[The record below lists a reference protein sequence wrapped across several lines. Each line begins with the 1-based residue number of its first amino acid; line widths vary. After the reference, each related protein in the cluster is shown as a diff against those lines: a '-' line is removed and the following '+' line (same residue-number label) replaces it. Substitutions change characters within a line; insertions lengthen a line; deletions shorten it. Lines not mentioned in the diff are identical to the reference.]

1 MTIRPHTP
9 GSGELPADEICR
21 GVARVLRA
29 HAIAGIAEVALAN
42 GRRADF
48 LGVSATGSIWIVEVK
63 SCRGDFLSDRKW
75 PTYRDFCD
83 HLFFA
88 VAVGFPFEVLPADT
102 GLIIADHYGGEI
114 VRFAPERR
122 LPPARRR
129 MITLELARTAALRL
143 LAVSEPPGGGP

>member
-1 MTIRPHTP
+1 MTIPPRPA
-9 GSGELPADEICR
+9 GGGALPADEIRR
-21 GVARVLRA
+21 GVARVLWA

-48 LGVSATGSIWIVEVK
+48 LGVSATGSIWIVEIK
-63 SCRGDFLSDRKW
+63 SCLGDFRSDRKW

-83 HLFFA
+83 QLFFA
-88 VAVGFPFEVLPADT
+88 VAVGFPCEVLPADT
-102 GLIIADHYGGEI
+102 GLIIADRYGGEI
-114 VRFAPERR
+114 VRPAPERR

-143 LAVSEPPGGGP
+143 LAVREPPGGGP

>member
-9 GSGELPADEICR
+9 GGGESPADAICR

-48 LGVSATGSIWIVEVK
+48 LGVSATGSIWIVEIK
-63 SCRGDFLSDRKW
+63 SCLGDFRSDRKW

-83 HLFFA
+83 YLFFA
-88 VAVGFPFEVLPADT
+88 VAIGFPREVLPADT
-102 GLIIADHYGGEI
+102 GLIVADRHGGEI
-114 VRFAPERR
+114 VRPAPERK

-143 LAVSEPPGGGP
+143 AASEPHGGSM